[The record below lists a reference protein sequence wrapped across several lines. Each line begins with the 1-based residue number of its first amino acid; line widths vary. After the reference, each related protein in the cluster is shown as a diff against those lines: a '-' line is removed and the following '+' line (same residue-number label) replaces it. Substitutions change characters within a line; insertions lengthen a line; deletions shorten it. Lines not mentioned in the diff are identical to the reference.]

1 MRSVAILGFG
11 PTRDRAPAFGDP
23 KWSFWGMAH
32 DQEWHNFERVFELH
46 ERTLWERLHGK
57 PEADHVRELND
68 MWQPLFMRYQYE
80 DVPSALAYPMA
91 EVAEALEPPQSSI
104 AAIMSAAIL
113 ERPDRI
119 GVWGVDM
126 AVGAEYA
133 YQRANMRFLMGFCR
147 AAGIEVVLP
156 DGEKLT
162 DGAEPYGSEAWF
174 AARNFQDR
182 RATADEVDDIRAQLL
197 KAAASLSEGVIQQA
211 PGDAPTWSGRGYY

>member
-104 AAIMSAAIL
+104 AAIITWAPAAAAWDSTAAISP
-113 ERPDRI
+113 RPSPRPCAS
-119 GVWGVDM
+119 GASRTVCSM
-126 AVGAEYA
+126 AWA
-133 YQRANMRFLMGFCR
+133 
-147 AAGIEVVLP
+147 
-156 DGEKLT
+156 
-162 DGAEPYGSEAWF
+162 
-174 AARNFQDR
+174 
-182 RATADEVDDIRAQLL
+182 
-197 KAAASLSEGVIQQA
+197 
-211 PGDAPTWSGRGYY
+211 